1 MSDTATG
8 FAALFRIEDGAEIE
22 FGTRE
27 PCRYRV
33 DRHGRYRGILRAI
46 TMPVPQA
53 GRVLARVMDE
63 PAEGSVVAETQP
75 ERFPCSGTYTIT
87 H

>member
-27 PCRYRV
+27 PCGYRV
-33 DRHGRYRGILRAI
+33 DRHGRYGGVLAHV
-46 TMPVPQA
+46 TTPVPQA
-53 GRVLARVMDE
+53 GKVLARVMDA
-63 PAEGSVVAETQP
+63 PAGGSVVAETQP
-75 ERFPCSGTYTIT
+75 ERFPCRGTYTIT
-87 H
+87 Y